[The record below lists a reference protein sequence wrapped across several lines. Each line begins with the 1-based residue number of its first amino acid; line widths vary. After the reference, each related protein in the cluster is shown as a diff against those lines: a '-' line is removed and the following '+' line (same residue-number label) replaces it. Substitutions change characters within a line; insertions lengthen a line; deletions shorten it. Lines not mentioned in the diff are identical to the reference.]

1 MPRTW
6 WSARWREFA
15 GFIDEPDK
23 SVDRDCCSETIGIL
37 GGSQALEPLA
47 RGPEMHPLR
56 AFLIAFT
63 AGSVALFGGYGA
75 IAAMTPAPVGDTIT
89 V

>member
-1 MPRTW
+1 M
-6 WSARWREFA
+6 
-15 GFIDEPDK
+15 
-23 SVDRDCCSETIGIL
+23 DRDFRRVASTN
-37 GGSQALEPLA
+37 PLA
-47 RGPEMHPLR
+47 RGPEMHPIR

-75 IAAMTPAPVGDTIT
+75 IAAMTPAPVGNTIT

>member
-1 MPRTW
+1 
-6 WSARWREFA
+6 
-15 GFIDEPDK
+15 
-23 SVDRDCCSETIGIL
+23 
-37 GGSQALEPLA
+37 
-47 RGPEMHPLR
+47 MHPFR

-63 AGSVALFGGYGA
+63 AGSLVLFGGYGA

>member
-1 MPRTW
+1 
-6 WSARWREFA
+6 
-15 GFIDEPDK
+15 
-23 SVDRDCCSETIGIL
+23 
-37 GGSQALEPLA
+37 
-47 RGPEMHPLR
+47 MHPFR

-75 IAAMTPAPVGDTIT
+75 IAAMTPAPVGNTIT